1 MFEGTLATMS
11 DATASVSTRLP
22 YGVLLSRL
30 GNEATAG
37 FRRALRPLG
46 LGAQEFIVLKQVQ
59 AMEPTAQGGVGDAL
73 GMDYSNLA
81 SLVAVLCDRDLL
93 ERERDASDR
102 RRYILRVSETGAAA
116 IEDADAAIA
125 AHEEE
130 MISVLD
136 EEERVQLWELL
147 RRVADG
153 ARLCPGSAQ
162 EACNEVEA
170 AEACDEA
177 EIEAARET
185 AAAKECL
192 EAALEAD
199 A

>member
-1 MFEGTLATMS
+1 MFGGTLATMS
-11 DATASVSTRLP
+11 DATVSVSTRLP

-59 AMEPTAQGGVGDAL
+59 TMGPTAQGGVGDAL

-81 SLVAVLCDRDLL
+81 TLVGVLCDRDLL

-102 RRYILRVSETGAAA
+102 RRYILRVSEAGAAA

-125 AHEEE
+125 THEEE

-136 EEERVQLWELL
+136 DEERVQLWELL

-153 ARLCPGSAQ
+153 ARLCPSSVE
-162 EACNEVEA
+162 EACTEAEA

-177 EIEAARET
+177 EIDAARQ
-185 AAAKECL
+185 AAEARACL
-192 EAALEAD
+192 EAAEDGA
-199 A
+199 

>member
-1 MFEGTLATMS
+1 MPEAATP
-11 DATASVSTRLP
+11 VGTRLP
-22 YGVLLSRL
+22 YGVLLARL
-30 GNEATAG
+30 GNESTAG

-59 AMEPTAQGGVGDAL
+59 AMGPTAQGGVGDAL

-93 ERERDASDR
+93 ERERDTSDR
-102 RRYILRVSETGAAA
+102 RRYILRVSEAGAAA

-130 MISVLD
+130 MLSVLD

-153 ARLCPGSAQ
+153 ARLCPSSVE
-162 EACNEVEA
+162 EACTEADA

-177 EIEAARET
+177 EIDAARQ
-185 AAAKECL
+185 AAEAKACL
-192 EAALEAD
+192 EAVTDDGA
-199 A
+199 